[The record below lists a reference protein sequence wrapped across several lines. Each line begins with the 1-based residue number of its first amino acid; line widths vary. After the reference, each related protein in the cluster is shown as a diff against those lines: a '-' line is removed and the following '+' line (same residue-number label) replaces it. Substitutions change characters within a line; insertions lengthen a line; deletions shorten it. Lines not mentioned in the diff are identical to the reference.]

1 MTKDIDE
8 QNNEDSAIVENDFGN
23 IKTITH
29 GCRLNLYETEAMK
42 KAASV
47 ISNTPIVLI
56 NTCAVTK
63 EAVRQA
69 KQSIRRAKRENPDAQ
84 IIVSGCAAQIDPD
97 NFAKMPEV
105 DSIIGNS
112 QKADPETYRGLLAGA
127 EKIIVDDIFS
137 IKETAGHLID
147 GLEGRTRAY
156 IQIQNGCNHRCTF
169 CVIPYGR
176 GNSRSVA
183 AGEIVSMINRLC
195 NNGVAEIVLSGVD
208 LTSWGEDLPAKPNLG
223 NLIERILKLCPDLKR
238 LRLSSIDAVEI
249 DDTLFR
255 LLVNDERLMP
265 HLHLSLQHGSDLIL
279 KRMKRRHL
287 RADAIDLTTRLKA
300 ERPEIAFGADIIAGF
315 PTETDAHFNDS
326 LSLIDEAQI
335 SYAHIFPYS
344 PRPFTPAAKMP
355 QLPRDLIKKR
365 AAALRE
371 KGQDAHQKLLKSMI
385 GSQQNIL
392 IENNNIGRLGNFA
405 RVRVE
410 TGIPGDIKSAKIIG
424 LDGDLLII

>member
-1 MTKDIDE
+1 MTE
-8 QNNEDSAIVENDFGN
+8 ETENTEENAIVENNFGN

-42 KAASV
+42 QAASG
-47 ISNTPIVLI
+47 INDTPIVLI

-69 KQSIRRAKRENPDAQ
+69 KQSIRRAKRENPEAQ

-97 NFAKMPEV
+97 SFAKMPEI
-105 DSIIGNS
+105 SRIIGNS
-112 QKADPETYRGLLAGA
+112 LKSDPKTYEGLLRN
-127 EKIIVDDIFS
+127 EERIIVDDIFS
-137 IKETAGHLID
+137 ITETAGHLID

-156 IQIQNGCNHRCTF
+156 IQVQNGCNHRCTF

-183 AGEIVSMINRLC
+183 AGEIVRMINRLC
-195 NNGVAEIVLSGVD
+195 ENGVMEIVLSGVD
-208 LTSWGEDLPAKPNLG
+208 LTSWGEDLPSQPNLG
-223 NLIERILKLCPDLKR
+223 NLVERILKLCPDLKR
-238 LRLSSIDAVEI
+238 LRISSIDAVEI

-255 LLVNDERLMP
+255 LLTENEKLMP
-265 HLHLSLQHGSDLIL
+265 HLHLSLQHGNDLIL

-287 RADAIDLTTRLKA
+287 RAEAIALTQKLKSA
-300 ERPEIAFGADIIAGF
+300 RPEITFGADLIAGF
-315 PTETDAHFNDS
+315 PTETEAHFQES
-326 LSLIDEAQI
+326 VSLIDEAQI

-355 QLPRDLIKKR
+355 QHPRTLIKER
-365 AAALRE
+365 AAILRE
-371 KGQDAHQKLLKSMI
+371 KGNSALKQLLQSLIGTHQR
-385 GSQQNIL
+385 IL
-392 IENNNIGRLGNFA
+392 VENNNIGRLDNFA

-410 TGIPGDIKSAKIIG
+410 NMEAGQLIEATIKGIEGDILKI
-424 LDGDLLII
+424 

>member
-1 MTKDIDE
+1 MNQE
-8 QNNEDSAIVENDFGN
+8 AENNEENSIVENNFGN

-42 KAASV
+42 HAASG
-47 ISNTPIVLI
+47 INDTPIVLI

-97 NFAKMPEV
+97 SFAKMPEV
-105 DSIIGNS
+105 ARIVGNS
-112 QKADPETYRGLLAGA
+112 QKADPKTYEGLLRN
-127 EKIIVDDIFS
+127 EERVLVDDIFS

-176 GNSRSVA
+176 GNSRSVG

-195 NNGVAEIVLSGVD
+195 DKGVLEIVLSGVD
-208 LTSWGEDLPAKPNLG
+208 LTSWGEDLPGRPNLG
-223 NLIERILKLCPDLKR
+223 NLIQRILKLCPDLKR

-249 DDTLFR
+249 DDILFKI
-255 LLVNDERLMP
+255 LVNDERLMP

-287 RADAIDLTTRLKA
+287 RADAIALTQKLKN
-300 ERPEIAFGADIIAGF
+300 ERPEIAFGADLIAGF
-315 PTETDAHFNDS
+315 PTETEEHFQDS
-326 LSLIDEAQI
+326 VSLIDEAQI

-355 QLPRDLIKKR
+355 QHPRSLIKAR
-365 AAALRE
+365 AAILRE
-371 KGQDAHQKLLKSMI
+371 KGNQAHLKLLGDMI
-385 GSQQNIL
+385 GTHQTIL
-392 IENNNIGRLGNFA
+392 VENNNIGRLNNFA
-405 RVRVE
+405 RVRIE
-410 TGIPGDIKSAKIIG
+410 NKEAGQIISATIKGIEGDILSV
-424 LDGDLLII
+424 